1 MIVLLIPYE
10 NNLVI
15 NSIYSDKLVVSKL
28 KLTRFTSS
36 QRIKDKKNVDESNA
50 KKLALQYFS
59 KLLKIIFKSHN
70 ASITYKKK
78 GK

>member
-59 KLLKIIFKSHN
+59 KLLK
-70 ASITYKKK
+70 
-78 GK
+78 